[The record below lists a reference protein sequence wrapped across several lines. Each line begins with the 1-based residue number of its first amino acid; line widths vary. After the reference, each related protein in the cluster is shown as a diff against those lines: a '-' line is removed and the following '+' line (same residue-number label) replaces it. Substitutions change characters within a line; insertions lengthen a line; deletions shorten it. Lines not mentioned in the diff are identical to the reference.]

1 MEGMQYD
8 PVRTEQRILCA
19 NCGTV
24 IAPNEANL
32 CANCVRAEVDITEGI
47 PKQATVHFCRGCDR
61 YLQPPGIWVS
71 AELESRELLALCLKK
86 LKGLQKV
93 RLVDAGFI
101 WTEPH
106 SKRIKVKLTI
116 QKEAFAKTILQS
128 TFVVEFVVAG
138 QYCEECARVDAQ
150 LTWKAV
156 VQVRQKVSHK
166 RTFLWL
172 EQLILKHNAHRDTTN
187 IKEFKDGL
195 DFFYSQRAHA
205 VKMVE
210 FLQAVVPLKV
220 KTSEQLISQDIH
232 SGTANYKFTYS
243 VEIVPICK
251 DDLVCL
257 STKLARQLSDS
268 SPLVICNRISNML
281 QFIDPNT
288 LKVVDLRGPVYWD
301 APFSSLCEAKELK
314 EFYIID
320 VQLENVHTNKLQH
333 QLATVECALSSDMS
347 RTFIVRTHLGRIL
360 NPGDH
365 ALGYDLT
372 NTNFNSDAWD
382 ALNAGRLRSMI
393 PDVVL
398 VKKSYPNARR
408 KNRGRSWKLKNMVKE
423 EDLATVR
430 RGAAEKVQQDL
441 DMERFM
447 QDLEEDP
454 ELRGMINLYKDP
466 NGRTG
471 PAPRDENA
479 MSEDEEEP
487 EEDFPQIAM
496 DELLDDMEQMHIG
509 DDGDEVME

>member
-1 MEGMQYD
+1 MC
-8 PVRTEQRILCA
+8 V
-19 NCGTV
+19 NC
-24 IAPNEANL
+24 I
-32 CANCVRAEVDITEGI
+32 RSDVDITEGI
-47 PKQATVHFCRGCDR
+47 PKQATIHFCRGCDR

-106 SKRIKVKLTI
+106 SKRVKVKLTI
-116 QKEAFAKTILQS
+116 QKEVFASTILQQV
-128 TFVVEFVVAG
+128 FVVEYVVAS

-150 LTWKAV
+150 LTWKAC
-156 VQVRQKVSHK
+156 VQIRQKVSHK

-195 DFFYSQRAHA
+195 DFFYSHRSHA
-205 VKMVE
+205 IKMVE
-210 FLQAVVPLKV
+210 FLQAVVPLRV
-220 KTSEQLISQDIH
+220 KGSEQLISQDIH

-243 VEIVPICK
+243 VEIAPVCK

-268 SPLVICNRISNML
+268 SPLVICSRVSNMMN
-281 QFIDPNT
+281 FVDPNT
-288 LKVVDLRGPVYWD
+288 AKVVDLRAPVYWD
-301 APFSSLCEAKELK
+301 SPFESLCEAKDLV

-320 VQLENVHTNKLQH
+320 VQHEHGGQSTKY
-333 QLATVECALSSDMS
+333 QLATIECARSTDMS
-347 RTFIVRTHLGRIL
+347 RTFIVRSHLGRIL

-365 ALGYDLT
+365 AMGYDLT
-372 NTNFNSDAWD
+372 HANFNNDAWD
-382 ALNAGRLRSMI
+382 VLNSGKLRSMV

-398 VKKSYPNARR
+398 VKKSYPNARK
-408 KNRGRSWKLKNMVKE
+408 KNRNRNWKLKGMVKE
-423 EDLATVR
+423 EDAALAGG
-430 RGAAEKVQQDL
+430 RGQAERAKQEL
-441 DMERFM
+441 DYQRFLD
-447 QDLEEDP
+447 DLEEDP

-466 NGRTG
+466 NGKPVPR
-471 PAPRDENA
+471 RDENA

-487 EEDFPQIAM
+487 EEDFPQIQI

-509 DDGDEVME
+509 DDDGDEVMG